1 MACLRPDKRS
11 AVKWFLRFFTA
22 GLVLALAACSGEDL
36 GDYKQQTLDEIAVER
51 TRSLNVPSVSI
62 AVRNSDGQLQTVVQ
76 GVENLQTGTL
86 ASVDSLY
93 RVGSL
98 TKSFVATKVLQ
109 MVEDGLFSL
118 GDSLDELLP
127 EEAAVLIN
135 YRPMEVQLFNLLDHT
150 SLICSFTEMP
160 EWSGKFT
167 SDPTYRWSP
176 DELLALVAPHDIE
189 SCNEE
194 DQTWHYSNT
203 NYVLLGKIIER
214 YDPFNRS
221 YGQAIA
227 EDILAPLGLDQ
238 TFIPSYHFPD
248 ELRSIRGYIN
258 WDFKLAPLEDVTAI
272 DWSFTWSSGEFLS
285 TPTDLTTW
293 VKSLMTPGVVL
304 EAETLAQMTDTVDT
318 GIEGGYRYGLG
329 VMEIT
334 TMESI
339 GHAGGHPGFDCTA
352 QYLREFDQAVASC
365 ENRTLANH
373 QKTDTAFFGS
383 ILRSLHPEKNYPI
396 MPGTFLPTD

>member
-11 AVKWFLRFFTA
+11 AVKWFLRFVTA

-214 YDPFNRS
+214 DEPFNRS
-221 YGQAIA
+221 
-227 EDILAPLGLDQ
+227 
-238 TFIPSYHFPD
+238 
-248 ELRSIRGYIN
+248 
-258 WDFKLAPLEDVTAI
+258 
-272 DWSFTWSSGEFLS
+272 
-285 TPTDLTTW
+285 
-293 VKSLMTPGVVL
+293 
-304 EAETLAQMTDTVDT
+304 
-318 GIEGGYRYGLG
+318 
-329 VMEIT
+329 
-334 TMESI
+334 
-339 GHAGGHPGFDCTA
+339 
-352 QYLREFDQAVASC
+352 
-365 ENRTLANH
+365 
-373 QKTDTAFFGS
+373 
-383 ILRSLHPEKNYPI
+383 
-396 MPGTFLPTD
+396 